1 MGSGGVGASA
11 RTGNHFHL
19 SCDSSEWSMMLRPLT
34 TSVVLFMESTFFYFR
49 VTISGKLCHKLP
61 PPAFGGGGSCS
72 RGCLLSTAL
81 RAILLSFGRGD
92 GGRFKRPASCGSGSV
107 HQTGAVSPESSRYLS
122 RSDEMFAHAQGHRH
136 ECGRMRRDGQIF
148 ATSSCLTGQYAKVCR
163 QDRGRVA
170 SGSPKI

>member
-72 RGCLLSTAL
+72 EVVFCQQLYEPSSCLSAGATVADSSGPHHVDPGPCTK
-81 RAILLSFGRGD
+81 R
-92 GGRFKRPASCGSGSV
+92 GRFLPNPQDICRAATRCSPRRRG
-107 HQTGAVSPESSRYLS
+107 TGTNT
-122 RSDEMFAHAQGHRH
+122 
-136 ECGRMRRDGQIF
+136 GRMRRNGQEF
-148 ATSSCLTGQYAKVCR
+148 ATSSCLPGQNAKVCR
-163 QDRGRVA
+163 QDRGRA
-170 SGSPKI
+170 APESPKI